1 MIKPFAAVSVAAL
14 LAGLAVTAP
23 GLTPQVQA
31 HLYAIKGD
39 RLDAKTYGPACSER
53 GWPYFETTC
62 LRDTTSPTRQARPV
76 RIVGTERPT
85 ALLAAN
91 KAR

>member
-1 MIKPFAAVSVAAL
+1 MIKPFAAVSIAAV
-14 LAGLAVTAP
+14 LAALAVTAP

-53 GWPYFETTC
+53 GWPYFEASC
-62 LRDTTSPTRQARPV
+62 LRDMTTPNRQARPV
-76 RIVGTERPT
+76 RMVGTERPT
-85 ALLAAN
+85 ALVAAN

>member
-1 MIKPFAAVSVAAL
+1 VIKPFAAVSIAAV
-14 LAGLAVTAP
+14 LAALAVTAP

-53 GWPYFETTC
+53 GWPYFEASC
-62 LRDTTSPTRQARPV
+62 LRDLTSPTREPRPV
-76 RIVGTERPT
+76 RMVGTERPA
-85 ALLAAN
+85 ALVAAN